1 MPKPDLYLENH
12 RAAPEPIRRYI
23 GECGGCNG
31 EIFLGDRYLRDAYW
45 ECVVHDDNECIR
57 LLLEKQGFTEGG

>member
-1 MPKPDLYLENH
+1 MPKPDLLLDNHMLDPERERQYL
-12 RAAPEPIRRYI
+12 
-23 GECGGCNG
+23 GECDGCGG
-31 EIFLGDRYLRDAYW
+31 EIFRGDRFLRDAYW